1 MKVAIYGKYYLNS
14 TEPIINDIFM
24 FFNNN
29 GVEMIIEA
37 AFLKILHEKKII
49 QKEYKTFTSHKELDS
64 SFDMLISI
72 GGDGSILRAADLV
85 RNSGVPILGINAG
98 RLGFLATVQKENIAE
113 FMQFIINKKYTI
125 SKRTLLSLSCTP
137 SNTAVEEINF
147 AMNEISV
154 SRKDTTSMI
163 TIETYL
169 NKEFLNSY
177 WADGLIIATP
187 TGSTGYSMSCGGP
200 ILTPDVKGLVITP
213 IAPHNL
219 NARPLVIPDETE
231 IRLKV
236 SGREKN
242 YLVSLDSRITSV
254 KNETIL
260 IIKKTPFQINMV
272 EINRGDNYY
281 ICIQFLFK
289 NVQTFPSFIF
299 STYYGNERTNSR
311 VWHISW
317 RK

>member
-14 TEPIINDIFM
+14 TEPIINDIFV
-24 FFNNN
+24 FFINNN
-29 GVEMIIEA
+29 VEMVIEA
-37 AFLKILHEKKII
+37 QFLEILHEKKIV
-49 QKEYKTFTSHKELDS
+49 QDQYNTFASHTELDN

-72 GGDGSILRAADLV
+72 GGDGTILRAAALV
-85 RNSGVPILGINAG
+85 GDSGVPILGINAG
-98 RLGFLATVQKENIAE
+98 RLGFLATVQKENIDE
-113 FMQFIINKKYTI
+113 FMQFIIDKKYTI
-125 SKRTLLSLSCTP
+125 SKRTLLSLSTTP
-137 SNTAVEEINF
+137 ANASIEEINF

-169 NKEFLNSY
+169 NNEFLNSY

-200 ILTPDVKGLVITP
+200 ILTPEVNSFVITP

-219 NARPLVIPDETE
+219 NARPLVVPDNTE
-231 IRLKV
+231 IKLKI
-236 SGREKN
+236 SGREEN
-242 YLVSLDSRITSV
+242 YLVSLDSRTTSV

-272 EINRGDNYY
+272 EIPKET
-281 ICIQFLFK
+281 FLK
-289 NVQTFPSFIF
+289 TL
-299 STYYGNERTNSR
+299 RTKLFWGEDRRN
-311 VWHISW
+311 
-317 RK
+317 